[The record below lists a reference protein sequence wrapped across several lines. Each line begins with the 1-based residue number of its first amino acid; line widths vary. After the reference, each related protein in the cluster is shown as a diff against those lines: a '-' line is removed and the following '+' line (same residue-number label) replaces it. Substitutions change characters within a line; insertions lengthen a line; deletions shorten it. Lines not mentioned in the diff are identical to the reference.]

1 MQSRYLNQI
10 HKEIPRGLA
19 AKSYGHTTLSL
30 TRRNSGRSIG
40 NNVFLAEDFSLF
52 QAHDYS
58 GIRDYS
64 GGDFSAA
71 NEWNVPGSA
80 MSRRHRL
87 IDQALTKIV
96 GRGERSLG
104 DTNYDN
110 FEYHVDAS
118 RCSIIE
124 NGHAVDGVVAPVV
137 VSLSYLTARA
147 FRARASERAE
157 MKTDRESAS
166 AACCTN
172 LSYHVFW
179 PEDHRSSRAADV
191 RRKMITSVPW
201 SRSRRNPWLGARLG
215 VRRRE

>member
-1 MQSRYLNQI
+1 M
-10 HKEIPRGLA
+10 
-19 AKSYGHTTLSL
+19 
-30 TRRNSGRSIG
+30 SG
-40 NNVFLAEDFSLF
+40 
-52 QAHDYS
+52 
-58 GIRDYS
+58 
-64 GGDFSAA
+64 
-71 NEWNVPGSA
+71 
-80 MSRRHRL
+80 RHRL
-87 IDQALTKIV
+87 INQALTKIV

-118 RCSIIE
+118 RYSIIE
-124 NGHAVDGVVAPVV
+124 NGHAVDGVVALVV
-137 VSLSYLTARA
+137 VSLSYLTARV
-147 FRARASERAE
+147 FRAGASERAE

-201 SRSRRNPWLGARLG
+201 SRSRRNPWLGARLR